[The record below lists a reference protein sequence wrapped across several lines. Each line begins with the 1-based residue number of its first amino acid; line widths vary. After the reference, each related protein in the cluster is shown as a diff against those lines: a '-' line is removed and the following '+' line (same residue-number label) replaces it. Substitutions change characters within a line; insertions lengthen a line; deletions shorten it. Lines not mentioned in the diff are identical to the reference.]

1 MAKEFD
7 ESLVAAFAR
16 TPKISEIQKQTGISR
31 SRLYRLRGDPE
42 FQAVVRERREQ
53 LVREAIRRMEEG
65 LGDAVRVLRQII
77 TDESIA
83 PQVRLNAV
91 NTLMSQLANWKQAVE
106 FEARLTALEDVR
118 GQNDTI

>member
-1 MAKEFD
+1 MAEKYD
-7 ESLVAAFAR
+7 EALVAAFVR
-16 TPKISEIQKQTGISR
+16 TPKIREIQKQTGISR

-53 LVREAIRRMEEG
+53 LVREAIQRMEEG
-65 LGDAVRVLRQII
+65 LSDAVRVLRQII
-77 TDESIA
+77 ADESIA

-91 NTLMSQLANWKQAVE
+91 NTLMSQLANWKQTVE
-106 FEARLTALEDVR
+106 FEARLTALEDIR